1 MAPRPSLLGLSTA
14 TWLFLA
20 SFAPNPTLAHPFPKD
35 DLHAAGYGYLMPR
48 QCNEYCGYNNM
59 FCCDAGTQCFTADG
73 IAGCSSTDG
82 GGWARYTTTWTLTQ
96 TFTRTYNSYVPAGT
110 APPGTGNCVPP
121 EGSGQIACGNICCA
135 SWQYCAYEGQCMANV
150 GGGGG
155 VGPAPT
161 QTHGGDNGGGNGPVT
176 TGYSAPWRVT
186 SGTAT
191 ATGNP
196 TGTAT
201 DDPSQTSEGAG
212 VGGGTTSGSSGLSGG
227 AIAGIVIGT
236 IAGVALLLMICACC
250 VVRGLWHSLLALLGL
265 RKKKETETVIE
276 EERYHRHGSAT
287 HRDSHGSW
295 YGGGGRPSSAAARK
309 EKSKGAGLL
318 GLGAALGTIALLL
331 GLRRDKKKKEAPSR
345 KSRSDISSS
354 YWSDSYTATSPSS
367 RSSDRRTRHS
377 RPSRA
382 PSRVTRTT
390 HTHTRVSRSRGPSVR
405 SQRSPR
411 P

>member
-1 MAPRPSLLGLSTA
+1 MSPRPSLLGISSAL
-14 TWLFLA
+14 WLLFA
-20 SFAPNPTLAHPFPKD
+20 SFAHDAAAHPYPKD

-48 QCNEYCGYNNM
+48 QCNQYCGYNNM
-59 FCCDAGTQCFTADG
+59 FCCEEGTQCYTADG
-73 IAGCSSTDG
+73 IAGCSSDAG

-96 TFTRTYNSYVPAGT
+96 TFTKTYNSFVPAAT
-110 APPGTGNCVPP
+110 APPGTGDCVPP

-135 SWQYCAYEGQCMANV
+135 SWQYCAFKGQCMANNP
-150 GGGGG
+150 GPDP
-155 VGPAPT
+155 GPAPT
-161 QTHGGDNGGGNGPVT
+161 RTDGSETIT
-176 TGYSAPWRVT
+176 TAFSAPYRVT

-191 ATGNP
+191 T
-196 TGTAT
+196 TGTDTAAGAAT
-201 DDPSQTSEGAG
+201 STGA
-212 VGGGTTSGSSGLSGG
+212 VSPGGTAGGLSGG

-236 IAGVALLLMICACC
+236 IAGVALLLLICACC
-250 VVRGLWHSLLALLGL
+250 VVRGLWHGLLALLGIGK
-265 RKKKETETVIE
+265 KKKEETVIE
-276 EERYHRHGSAT
+276 EEHYRRGSSHT
-287 HRDSHGSW
+287 HRDNHGSW
-295 YGGGGRPSSAAARK
+295 YGGRPSSAGARK

-318 GLGAALGTIALLL
+318 GIGAALGTLALLL
-331 GLRRDKKKKEAPSR
+331 GLRRDKKKKAAPS
-345 KSRSDISSS
+345 KTRSDVASS

-390 HTHTRVSRSRGPSVR
+390 HTRTRVSRSRGPSVR